1 MLGGIVIKRLLP
13 YVAGILLLMGAF
25 LYARHDAYN
34 DGVVATVTKY
44 EAAMQKERERLQTAN
59 EQALEEARQREEE
72 LNKLLRER
80 NERIGQLL
88 REAASD
94 PDAKRPSMS
103 LDGVRRLNQI
113 R

>member
-25 LYARHDAYN
+25 LYARYDAYN
-34 DGVVATVTKY
+34 DGVAATVAKY

-59 EQALEEARQREEE
+59 EQALEEARQVEKE
-72 LNKLLRER
+72 LNRLLRER
-80 NERIGQLL
+80 NERIGKLL
-88 REAASD
+88 LEAASD
-94 PDAKRPSMS
+94 PRSEQPSVS
-103 LDGVRRLNQI
+103 VDGVRRLNQI

>member
-25 LYARHDAYN
+25 LYARYDAYN
-34 DGVVATVTKY
+34 DGVVATVAKY

-59 EQALEEARQREEE
+59 EQALEEARRKEEE